1 MVWISIDAP
10 FLERS
15 SCFNHIN
22 QKELF
27 ACSMK
32 LYNDNF
38 VPTAREKIEEPDSF
52 YTTK

>member
-1 MVWISIDAP
+1 MDAL
-10 FLERS
+10 FSERS
-15 SCFNHIN
+15 SWFNHIN

-52 YTTK
+52 YATK

>member
-32 LYNDNF
+32 LHNLNF
-38 VPTAREKIEEPDSF
+38 VTTARENIEEPDSF
-52 YTTK
+52 FAAK